1 MFLRRI
7 FICSR
12 AEMLWGSPICAGVH
26 GSRPGALGGVL
37 PRLAPTGISEER
49 FVQVDSGAVV
59 FQTCIS
65 RGSAPK
71 QCQARIGRTP
81 SGHAGL
87 GAVSPECTRHVAGA
101 AWCPHHAHPYCC
113 QGLGSSS
120 VGFEIEDGVVGPGL
134 YGFV

>member
-1 MFLRRI
+1 MQSSFKRAFL
-7 FICSR
+7 
-12 AEMLWGSPICAGVH
+12 EEVH
-26 GSRPGALGGVL
+26 PSNA
-37 PRLAPTGISEER
+37 
-49 FVQVDSGAVV
+49 
-59 FQTCIS
+59 
-65 RGSAPK
+65 K
-71 QCQARIGRTP
+71 QGLDEPP

-120 VGFEIEDGVVGPGL
+120 VGFEIKDGVVDLGL